1 MLLAIDT
8 AGTTTGVALH
18 DGHEIRGESLWV
30 SRGHQTV
37 SLGPEVALLL
47 RRLEIFGKDLSAVA
61 VAQGPGS
68 YTGLRAGMAFAKGIA
83 LTFRLP
89 LIAVPTL
96 DILAASQ
103 PGRPEPMLA
112 VIQAGR
118 RRVAAVWY
126 KWTGASWEAAG
137 QPASLTWPEI
147 IAGLSE
153 PSMICGE
160 IDREAREMLRSDKR
174 ALLVSPALSV
184 RRPAF
189 LAELAWERLR
199 SGERSQATMVKPI
212 YL

>member
-1 MLLAIDT
+1 M
-8 AGTTTGVALH
+8 
-18 DGHEIRGESLWV
+18 
-30 SRGHQTV
+30 
-37 SLGPEVALLL
+37 
-47 RRLEIFGKDLSAVA
+47 FGKDLRAVA

-68 YTGLRAGMAFAKGIA
+68 YTGLRAGIAFAKGFA

-103 PGRPEPMLA
+103 PGRSEPMLA

-118 RRVAAVWY
+118 GRVAAVWY
-126 KWTGASWEAAG
+126 KWTGVSWEAAE

-147 IAGLSE
+147 IAGLTGQCL
-153 PSMICGE
+153 ICGE
-160 IDREAREMLRSDKR
+160 IDRDARELLRGEKR

-199 SGERSQATMVKPI
+199 SGEQFPAAMVKPI